1 MPKVE
6 LTSGAFASYVAT
18 SDRQGETIMIV
29 GDSFTQY
36 YFAPMLLTHV
46 RRVVWQHHKFCGFD
60 WKLIDRFQPDEVW
73 WMPTER
79 EFLCGPNVRPEGFS
93 TAQQAVIR

>member
-1 MPKVE
+1 MIGVSDFVAEPSQELALPPVPKVE

-46 RRVVWQHHKFCGFD
+46 RRVVW
-60 WKLIDRFQPDEVW
+60 
-73 WMPTER
+73 
-79 EFLCGPNVRPEGFS
+79 
-93 TAQQAVIR
+93 